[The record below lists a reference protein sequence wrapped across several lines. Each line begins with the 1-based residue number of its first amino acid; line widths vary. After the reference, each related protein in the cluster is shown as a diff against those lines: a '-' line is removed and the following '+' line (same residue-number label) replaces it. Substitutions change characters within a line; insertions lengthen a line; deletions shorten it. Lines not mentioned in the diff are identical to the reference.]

1 MFDEINFLKM
11 GFRDIFSDLKLLN
24 IVEGQDDNKR
34 ATKSRSGIPTLPASS
49 YQSFSSNRLK
59 ITWFM
64 RRGKTGVFPEKNF
77 SRQDRQPTQNL
88 NIYKTNILHRHG
100 IGQQSGRRFFSILPL
115 LIAEDREQA

>member
-34 ATKSRSGIPTLPASS
+34 ATKSRSGIPTLLASS

-64 RRGKTGVFPEKNF
+64 RIGETGVFPEKNF
-77 SRQDRQPTQNL
+77 SRQDRQPT
-88 NIYKTNILHRHG
+88 
-100 IGQQSGRRFFSILPL
+100 
-115 LIAEDREQA
+115 